1 MPSSQRGQVFRRR
14 GRSWAYRYYDADGQ
28 RHEVAGW
35 KTRRE
40 ASAALEQALD
50 DVRLGP
56 LARRDLTLQ
65 ELVDEYLAQ
74 HIAERNTIR
83 TLTARIK
90 YATATFGD
98 VRLDRLHVPELAAW
112 RKRLPAGSAWH
123 IVKALRQVLNYA
135 VACGYVADNAAKK
148 INNPEPK
155 RTEVQTFASWAEVD
169 AVAAELGSP
178 LPIIVA
184 AVGLRPEEW
193 LALER
198 RDIDRANEVLHVRR
212 VYVDGNVRGYGKTPT
227 SVPRTVP
234 LRRRALEA
242 LDVLPPRLDTP
253 LLFPA
258 LRGGYLN
265 LHNWRR
271 DEWNPAIRA
280 AGQEHR
286 TPYAMRH
293 FFISEAIAA
302 GIPSYEVARL
312 AGRRLFR
319 SRPPTRTCSAS
330 TWSGRGPRWKR
341 STSSIPARMGAER
354 ARLSEARP
362 TSAYAKTSVFPATSS

>member
-1 MPSSQRGQVFRRR
+1 MPSIQRGQLFKNTNGSWSFRYRDEHGHR
-14 GRSWAYRYYDADGQ
+14 KQKGTFLTRSEAAAKLE
-28 RHEVAGW
+28 HTLAG
-35 KTRRE
+35 
-40 ASAALEQALD
+40 
-50 DVRLGP
+50 VRLGP

-83 TLTARIK
+83 TLNARIK
-90 YATATFGD
+90 YATGAFGD
-98 VRLDRLHVPELAAW
+98 VHVDRLHVPELAAW

-135 VACGYVADNAAKK
+135 VVCGYIDTNPAKK
-148 INNPEPK
+148 MKNPEPK
-155 RTEVQTFASWAEVD
+155 RAEVQTFASWAEVE
-169 AVAAELGSP
+169 AVAVELGST

-184 AVGLRPEEW
+184 AIGLRPEEW

-198 RDIDRANEVLHVRR
+198 RDIDKTNGVLHVRR
-212 VYVDGNVRGYGKTPT
+212 VYVDGGVRRYGKTPT

-234 LRRRALEA
+234 LRRRALYA
-242 LDVLPPRLDTP
+242 LDALPPRLDTP
-253 LLFPA
+253 LLFPG
-258 LRGGYLN
+258 LRGGHLN

-271 DEWNPAIRA
+271 DEWNPALIA
-280 AGQEHR
+280 AGLSRRDEKGKLHATR

-312 AGRRLFR
+312 AGTSVVQIEATYAHLFGEHLER
-319 SRPPTRTCSAS
+319 SRTALEAFDATNSEAY
-330 TWSGRGPRWKR
+330 GRGLD
-341 STSSIPARMGAER
+341 IAD
-354 ARLSEARP
+354 
-362 TSAYAKTSVFPATSS
+362 

>member
-1 MPSSQRGQVFRRR
+1 VVHPYTGGTSVSPDP
-14 GRSWAYRYYDADGQ
+14 DALPDFL
-28 RHEVAGW
+28 RVEPVW
-35 KTRRE
+35 
-40 ASAALEQALD
+40 SLEQALD

-169 AVAAELGSP
+169 AVAAELGPP

-312 AGRRLFR
+312 AGTSVIQIEATYAHLFGEHLER
-319 SRPPTRTCSAS
+319 SRTALEAFDEQHSGAY
-330 TWSGRGPRWKR
+330 GRG
-341 STSSIPARMGAER
+341 TGAVE
-354 ARLSEARP
+354 
-362 TSAYAKTSVFPATSS
+362 

>member
-1 MPSSQRGQVFRRR
+1 MPSSQRGQVFRRP

-28 RHEVAGW
+28 RHEIAGW

-40 ASAALEQALD
+40 ASLALD
-50 DVRLGP
+50 HALDGVRLGP

-65 ELVDEYLAQ
+65 ELVDEYLGQ
-74 HIAERNTIR
+74 HIAEKNTIR
-83 TLTARIK
+83 TLKARVK
-90 YATATFGD
+90 YATAAFGD
-98 VRLDRLHVPELAAW
+98 VHVDRLHVPELAAW

-135 VACGYVADNAAKK
+135 VACGYIDTNPAKK
-148 INNPEPK
+148 IKNPEPK
-155 RTEVQTFASWAEVD
+155 RAEVQTFTSWAEVE
-169 AVAAELGSP
+169 AVSGELGST

-193 LALER
+193 LPLER
-198 RDIDRANEVLHVRR
+198 RDIDKTNGVLYVRR
-212 VYVDGNVRGYGKTPT
+212 VYVDGDVRGYGKTPT

-234 LRRRALEA
+234 LRRRALDA
-242 LDVLPPRLDTP
+242 LDALPPRLDSP

-271 DEWNPAIRA
+271 DEWNPALIA
-280 AGQEHR
+280 AGLSRTDANGKLHATR

-312 AGRRLFR
+312 AGTSVIQIEATYAHLFGEHLER
-319 SRPPTRTCSAS
+319 SRTALEAFDAS
-330 TWSGRGPRWKR
+330 S
-341 STSSIPARMGAER
+341 
-354 ARLSEARP
+354 SEAYRRE
-362 TSAYAKTSVFPATSS
+362 SGATD

>member
-40 ASAALEQALD
+40 ASAALDHALD
-50 DVRLGP
+50 GVRLGP

-74 HIAERNTIR
+74 HIAEQNTIR

-90 YATATFGD
+90 YATAAFGD

-135 VACGYVADNAAKK
+135 VACGYIADNAAKK
-148 INNPEPK
+148 IKNPEPK
-155 RTEVQTFASWAEVD
+155 RAEVLTFASWSEVE
-169 AVAAELGSP
+169 AVAAELGST

-198 RDIDRANEVLHVRR
+198 RDIDKTNEVLRVRR
-212 VYVDGNVRGYGKTPT
+212 VYVDGTVRGYGKTPT

-242 LDVLPPRLDTP
+242 LEALPPRLDTP

-271 DEWNPAIRA
+271 DEWNPAVRA
-280 AGQEHR
+280 AGLEHR

-312 AGRRLFR
+312 AGTSVLQIEATYAHLFGEHLER
-319 SRPPTRTCSAS
+319 SRAALEAFDAS
-330 TWSGRGPRWKR
+330 SSGTYGRE
-341 STSSIPARMGAER
+341 TGA
-354 ARLSEARP
+354 
-362 TSAYAKTSVFPATSS
+362 VD